1 LPFKIA
7 FLKLLLQLNYFLF
20 QHYFTAGRDGKL
32 LLLERMASII
42 SRHIASGPGDILKG
56 RHELLA
62 LDDDLP
68 A

>member
-1 LPFKIA
+1 
-7 FLKLLLQLNYFLF
+7 
-20 QHYFTAGRDGKL
+20 
-32 LLLERMASII
+32 MASII
-42 SRHIASGPGDILKG
+42 SRHIVSGPGDILKG